1 MSSNLVNHCYDYRL
15 NWAPLSSITII
26 DWIAKERVISVNKN
40 PRAVKRKPVSK
51 NLQQQRLLNNDDD
64 NNDNNNNNN
73 NNINNNNNGLFIQYP

>member
-1 MSSNLVNHCYDYRL
+1 MSSNLVNHYYDYRL
-15 NWAPLSSITII
+15 NWALLSSITII

-51 NLQQQRLLNNDDD
+51 NLQQQRLLNND
-64 NNDNNNNNN
+64 NNDNNN

>member
-1 MSSNLVNHCYDYRL
+1 MSSNLVNHYYDYRL

-40 PRAVKRKPVSK
+40 PRAVKRKQVSK
-51 NLQQQRLLNNDDD
+51 NLQQQRLLNNDND
-64 NNDNNNNNN
+64 NNDNNNN

>member
-1 MSSNLVNHCYDYRL
+1 MSSNLVNHEYDYRL

-51 NLQQQRLLNNDDD
+51 NLQQQRLLNNDK
-64 NNDNNNNNN
+64 DNNNNS
-73 NNINNNNNGLFIQYP
+73 INNNNNGLFIQYP

>member
-1 MSSNLVNHCYDYRL
+1 MSSNLVNHYYDYRL

-26 DWIAKERVISVNKN
+26 DWIAKERVISVNKK

-51 NLQQQRLLNNDDD
+51 NLQQQRLLNND
-64 NNDNNNNNN
+64 NNDNNN